1 MRFARLL
8 SIAPCAALLAACATP
23 PPSGPSVMVL
33 PGRNASFER
42 FQGDDAMCRGWAS
55 QQIGITPAQA
65 AGETAATGAVAGA
78 AIGAAAGAAIGATT
92 GNAGNAAAIGAGSGL
107 LLGSAYGGS
116 EAMWAR
122 SETQLRYDSAYM
134 QCMYAQ
140 GHQIPVPR
148 GSGAYSS
155 APAPTPYYDTTP
167 RRSNVPR
174 PPAGEP
180 PPPPPDLQ

>member
-1 MRFARLL
+1 MRFARAL
-8 SIAPCAALLAACATP
+8 SIVPCAALLAACATP

-33 PGRNASFER
+33 PGRNASFDR
-42 FQGDDAMCRGWAS
+42 FQGDDAMCRGWAN
-55 QQIGITPAQA
+55 QQIGMTPAQA

-78 AIGAAAGAAIGATT
+78 AIGAAAGAAIGAAS
-92 GNAGNAAAIGAGSGL
+92 GQPASGAAIGAGSGL

-116 EAMWAR
+116 EASWAR
-122 SETQLRYDSAYM
+122 SEVQARYDAAYM

-155 APAPTPYYDTTP
+155 MPTPTPSYDTD
-167 RRSNVPR
+167 RVNVPR

-180 PPPPPDLQ
+180 PPPPPDLE